1 MDKRF
6 EKILILLMVLA
17 SLFLFLGS
25 AEGKASGS
33 ENSKDALKN
42 QYPGILRFHVIANS
56 DTDEDQDL
64 KLKVRDYVL
73 ERIQL
78 NLAEEMEKAQNELGE
93 NFSESAIMKN
103 YVTEHLFQIERWGYE
118 ALELYDFDYTC
129 TASLGIR
136 HIPAKYYDDIFFPEG
151 NYEALTITIGK
162 GEGQNWWCVVFPP
175 LCLVDSDDSSY
186 SDKLNMSEGDKIHLK
201 SKILE
206 LLEESSV
213 NNKNHSVS
221 FNSILSGIQL
231 SNGLDA
237 VFIYYR

>member
-6 EKILILLMVLA
+6 EKILILLMMLA

-25 AEGKASGS
+25 AEGKVSTS
-33 ENSKDALKN
+33 NNSKDGLKN

-56 DTDEDQDL
+56 DSDEDQNL

-73 ERIQL
+73 GRIQL
-78 NLAEEMEKAQNELGE
+78 NLAQEMENAQNELGD
-93 NFSESAIMKN
+93 NFSESAVMKE
-103 YVTEHLFQIERWGYE
+103 YISEHLHKIEEWGYE
-118 ALELYDFDYTC
+118 ALKLYGYNYAC

-151 NYEALTITIGK
+151 NYEALTVTIGK

-175 LCLVDSDDSSY
+175 LCLVDSNDSSY
-186 SDKLNMSEGDKIHLK
+186 SDKLNMSEDDKIHLK

-206 LLEESSV
+206 LLKEASLNNQNSSA
-213 NNKNHSVS
+213 S

-231 SNGLDA
+231 SNGLDT
-237 VFIYYR
+237 VFIY

>member
-25 AEGKASGS
+25 AEGKAPSS
-33 ENSKDALKN
+33 EDSEDILKN

-56 DTDEDQDL
+56 DTDDDQDL

-78 NLAEEMEKAQNELGE
+78 NLASEMEKAQNELGDS
-93 NFSESAIMKN
+93 FSEPAVMKK
-103 YVTEHLFQIERWGYE
+103 YVSEQLLQIEEWGYE
-118 ALELYDFDYTC
+118 ALELYDSDYTC
-129 TASLGIR
+129 AASLGIR

-186 SDKLNMSEGDKIHLK
+186 SDKLNMSEDDKIHLK

-206 LLEESSV
+206 LLEEASV

-231 SNGLDA
+231 SNGLDT
-237 VFIYYR
+237 VFISYQ